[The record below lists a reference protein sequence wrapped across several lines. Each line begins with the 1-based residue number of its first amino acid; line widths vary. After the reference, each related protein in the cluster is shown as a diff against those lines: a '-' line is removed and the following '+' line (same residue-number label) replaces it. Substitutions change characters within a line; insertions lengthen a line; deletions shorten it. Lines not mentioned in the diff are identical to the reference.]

1 MNRIVITVGNRN
13 ILLST
18 GVGLIKTLKKK
29 INKLGHCH
37 PDRIILDLYLIS
49 WSPLLWQFC

>member
-13 ILLST
+13 ILLWT
-18 GVGLIKTLKKK
+18 GVIETFKKK

-37 PDRIILDLYLIS
+37 LDRIILDLYLIS
-49 WSPLLWQFC
+49 